1 MVAHFDYAY
10 RQLACACADV
20 SLLKD
25 LLRVF
30 GEAFDEVDT
39 YQRSVPSDDYLTRL
53 LRKQHFIAVVATKGK
68 EVVGGLA
75 AYELDKFE
83 QDRREIY
90 IYDLAV
96 AHSHRRRGVAT
107 GMIGELKRNDHGEFP
122 VWVRGCC
129 RDNVGAATGVPHIAV
144 DSLHRT
150 KSADLGQQPTCC
162 PSQKSASCCR
172 LPKELPARSSYAH
185 RLISRAVFASK
196 VA

>member
-1 MVAHFDYAY
+1 MVTSFGYAY
-10 RQLACACADV
+10 RQLTSADV
-20 SLLKD
+20 PLLKD

-53 LRKQHFIAVVATKGK
+53 LCKQHFIAVVAMKGE

-96 AHSHRRRGVAT
+96 AQSHRRRGVAT
-107 GMIGELKRNDHGEFP
+107 GIIRELTRIGTTRK
-122 VWVRGCC
+122 VYVMY
-129 RDNVGAATGVPHIAV
+129 VQ
-144 DSLHRT
+144 
-150 KSADLGQQPTCC
+150 AD
-162 PSQKSASCCR
+162 
-172 LPKELPARSSYAH
+172 
-185 RLISRAVFASK
+185 
-196 VA
+196 